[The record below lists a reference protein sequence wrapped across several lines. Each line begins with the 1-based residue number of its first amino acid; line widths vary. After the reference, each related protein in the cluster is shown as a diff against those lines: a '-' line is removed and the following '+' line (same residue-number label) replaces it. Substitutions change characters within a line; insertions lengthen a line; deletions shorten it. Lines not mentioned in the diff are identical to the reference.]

1 MRHRVR
7 TKKVGKS
14 ASHRKAMLSNMAS
27 SLIEHKRIRTTHQ
40 KAIALKRFIE
50 PMITKA
56 KNATLHNR
64 RQVLKSL
71 NDQTA
76 VKTLFDVI
84 GPSYAQRPGG
94 YTRIIKLGSR
104 VNDAAKMSLIE
115 FVDKKNLEDSIVEE
129 KVSEELGNENSGAI
143 SIHGIKTNFLS
154 AIPGCGISNI
164 TD

>member
-1 MRHRVR
+1 
-7 TKKVGKS
+7 
-14 ASHRKAMLSNMAS
+14 MAS

-76 VKTLFDVI
+76 VKTLFDII
-84 GPSYAQRPGG
+84 GPNYSDRPGG

-115 FVDKKNLEDSIVEE
+115 FVDKKNLEDSVVESQ
-129 KVSEELGNENSGAI
+129 VSEELESEDN
-143 SIHGIKTNFLS
+143 
-154 AIPGCGISNI
+154 
-164 TD
+164 

>member
-1 MRHRVR
+1 MRHRVK
-7 TKKVGKS
+7 TKKIGKN

-27 SLIEHKRIRTTHQ
+27 SLIEHKRIKTTHQ
-40 KAIALKRFIE
+40 KALELKKFIE

-56 KNATLHNR
+56 KDATLHNR

-71 NDQTA
+71 KNQDA

-84 GPSYAQRPGG
+84 GPSYAERPGG

-115 FVDKKNLEDSIVEE
+115 FVDKSNLETENVVEE
-129 KVSEELGNENSGAI
+129 PISEEVESEDN
-143 SIHGIKTNFLS
+143 
-154 AIPGCGISNI
+154 
-164 TD
+164 

>member
-1 MRHRVR
+1 MRHRVK
-7 TKKVGKS
+7 TKKIGKN

-27 SLIEHKRIRTTHQ
+27 SLIEHKRIKTTHQ
-40 KAIALKRFIE
+40 KALELKKFIE

-56 KNATLHNR
+56 KDATLHNR

-71 NDQTA
+71 KNQDA

-84 GPSYAQRPGG
+84 GPSYAERPGG

-115 FVDKKNLEDSIVEE
+115 FVDKSNLETESVVEE
-129 KVSEELGNENSGAI
+129 PISEEVESEDN
-143 SIHGIKTNFLS
+143 
-154 AIPGCGISNI
+154 
-164 TD
+164 

>member
-1 MRHRVR
+1 MEWILVHTLTTKTTKTVRHRVR

-56 KNATLHNR
+56 KDATLHNR
-64 RQVLKSL
+64 RQILKSL
-71 NDQTA
+71 KNQDA

-84 GPSYAQRPGG
+84 GPNYSERPGG

-115 FVDKKNLEDSIVEE
+115 FVDNKNLEDNVVEE
-129 KVSEELGNENSGAI
+129 KASEEVESEEN
-143 SIHGIKTNFLS
+143 
-154 AIPGCGISNI
+154 
-164 TD
+164 